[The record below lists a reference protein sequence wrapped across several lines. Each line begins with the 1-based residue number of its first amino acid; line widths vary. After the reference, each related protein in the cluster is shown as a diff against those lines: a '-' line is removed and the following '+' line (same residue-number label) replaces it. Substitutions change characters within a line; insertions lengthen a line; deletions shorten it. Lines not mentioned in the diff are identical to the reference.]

1 MVETPASPV
10 EASAA
15 TPAPPPPP
23 SVEDFAKLK
32 EGSARQDVL
41 AALGMPASHI
51 TIPDEGHLLETMT
64 YYDGNRQIGTV
75 RLDNGQVV
83 SVTASPR

>member
-1 MVETPASPV
+1 MQAPV
-10 EASAA
+10 A

-23 SVEDFAKLK
+23 SADDFAKLK
-32 EGSARQDVL
+32 EGSPRQDVL
-41 AALGMPASHI
+41 AALGSPTSHI

-83 SVTASPR
+83 SVTALPR